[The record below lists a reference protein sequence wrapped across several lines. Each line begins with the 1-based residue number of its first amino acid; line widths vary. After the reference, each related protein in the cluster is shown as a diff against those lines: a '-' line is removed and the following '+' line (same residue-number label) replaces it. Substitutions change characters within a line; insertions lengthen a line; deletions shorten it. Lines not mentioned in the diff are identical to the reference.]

1 MKRAFILILFIC
13 NATFSQIEKIKI
25 EKEDSI
31 FTNVDKQ
38 PEFPGGFVALLQF
51 VNKNM
56 DLPSADCPAF
66 GCKTFRIKFMI
77 TSSGEVKDVTVK
89 TNMPDCPP
97 YANELARVFKL
108 MPQWK
113 PAIVNGVA
121 VNTYFILPFRIRLG

>member
-1 MKRAFILILFIC
+1 MKQAFIFFFLIC
-13 NATFSQIEKIKI
+13 NTTFSQIEKIKI

-56 DLPSADCPAF
+56 DLPSLDCPAF

-77 TSSGEVKDVTVK
+77 TSAGEVKDVTVK
-89 TNMPDCPP
+89 TNLPDCPP
-97 YANELARVFKL
+97 YEKELARVFKL
-108 MPQWK
+108 MPNWK
-113 PAIVNGVA
+113 PAIVKGVA
-121 VNTYFILPFRIRLG
+121 VSTYFTLPFRVRLG